1 MDVLKLWEGVQ
12 MKLQNSEEIFNDLLE
27 KIIDLVLLPGQ
38 KLSENKTGEEY
49 GVSRTVVRSAFLR
62 LQQLGFLEVLPQS
75 GTFVT
80 KIDFHYIK
88 SALLLRIGVEKEI
101 LSRIMRENE
110 DKDTLI
116 KRLEEIY
123 SRQKEFSDKDDYIK
137 EFAALDV
144 EFHKAIMNGYKNHNM
159 INLVHYHLLHI
170 SRWRNLTVLNGVTIG
185 MILKEHRRIINC
197 LIDDDIEGLVDVLN
211 KHIDKT
217 IYGAYRW
224 DDKFRYYFK

>member
-1 MDVLKLWEGVQ
+1 

-88 SALLLRIGVEKEI
+88 SALLLRI
-101 LSRIMRENE
+101 
-110 DKDTLI
+110 
-116 KRLEEIY
+116 
-123 SRQKEFSDKDDYIK
+123 
-137 EFAALDV
+137 
-144 EFHKAIMNGYKNHNM
+144 
-159 INLVHYHLLHI
+159 
-170 SRWRNLTVLNGVTIG
+170 
-185 MILKEHRRIINC
+185 
-197 LIDDDIEGLVDVLN
+197 
-211 KHIDKT
+211 
-217 IYGAYRW
+217 
-224 DDKFRYYFK
+224 